1 MKKVV
6 IGLTALAF
14 ATGVFVQ
21 SNVQAEEIILG
32 LSIAKT
38 GRYATLAKGTE
49 TSVDIAVEEINAAG
63 GINGM
68 QVRVVKFDTGGDPK
82 QAVVA
87 VNRLATDE
95 GALAVIGPFSSGEAR
110 VAFPAGERLG
120 IVQIPNASSAPKL
133 PNDFSYAFRLTESE
147 FLQFTRLMKSVKSLG
162 IAADTGAILYASD
175 EFVSKIVG
183 TLIMKTVFE
192 KSGVAMTSRGR

>member
-1 MKKVV
+1 MKKVL

-82 QAVVA
+82 QAVAA
-87 VNRLATDE
+87 VSRLATDE
-95 GALAVIGPFSSGEAR
+95 GALAIIGPFDGSSPRSPPLVAWPVPREAASLPPCEVLPHSSVVGQGITHLRAR
-110 VAFPAGERLG
+110 V
-120 IVQIPNASSAPKL
+120 
-133 PNDFSYAFRLTESE
+133 
-147 FLQFTRLMKSVKSLG
+147 
-162 IAADTGAILYASD
+162 
-175 EFVSKIVG
+175 
-183 TLIMKTVFE
+183 
-192 KSGVAMTSRGR
+192 